1 MEKKILIITITILLV
16 VSFAV
21 AYFFFVNQNQL
32 PIPQNISQS
41 VIEICK
47 EKGKLECHGDCLD
60 GFGADCYF
68 DSTKYNK
75 DELKTGFSFPPETKD
90 TCLGIHSS
98 SVCGNCHNTF
108 ELKKDGQFQQVSCE
122 EFFQAIEDKNQSCNN
137 CIDIIFSGCC

>member
-41 VIEICK
+41 VIGICK
-47 EKGKLECHGDCLD
+47 EKGKLECRGDCLD

-98 SVCGNCHNTF
+98 SVCGNCRNTF